1 MTAQNE
7 GNTYTKSV
15 SFKESDFITPKKDSN
30 GVNAAISQLEALQ
43 RYGGQDLKESA
54 LTELSN
60 HMF

>member
-30 GVNAAISQLEALQ
+30 GVNAAVSQLEAL
-43 RYGGQDLKESA
+43 
-54 LTELSN
+54 
-60 HMF
+60 